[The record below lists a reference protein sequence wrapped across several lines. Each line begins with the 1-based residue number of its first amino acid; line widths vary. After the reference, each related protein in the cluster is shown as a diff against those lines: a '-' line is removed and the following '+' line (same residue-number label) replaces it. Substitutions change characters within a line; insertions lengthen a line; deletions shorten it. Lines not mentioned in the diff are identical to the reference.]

1 MASGRERVLRRRIRS
16 IEATKKITRAMELIA
31 ASQIVRAQGR
41 IAHNRPYI
49 KGLRDAF
56 RITVDDATEPTRL
69 VGEPKET
76 RSVALLL
83 IVSDRGLAGAY
94 NSNVLRA
101 SERRLI
107 EIGREGA
114 ETTLVTVGRRAESYF
129 RFRGVPIEKT
139 FQKVSERPSFD
150 DARRV
155 SAQVV
160 GPFIDEEF
168 DAVEIVS
175 TRFRSAGVQVVESRR
190 LLPVPEPTKDS
201 HGENEETPSGGGFYD
216 FEPRSDDLLSTLVP
230 QLVEA
235 EIFAALLEAA
245 ASEHTAR
252 QRAMAAATDNAD
264 ELAKTLR
271 REMNRARQDA
281 ITSEIMEI
289 VGGAE
294 ALRAARTAH
303 GRYEL
308 TLGIEYEEPDE

>member
-1 MASGRERVLRRRIRS
+1 VASGRERVLRRRIRS

-49 KGLRDAF
+49 KGLREAL
-56 RITVDDATEPTRL
+56 RITAGDATEPTRL
-69 VGEPKET
+69 IGEPKET
-76 RSVALLL
+76 RRVALLVV
-83 IVSDRGLAGAY
+83 VSDRGLAGAY

-101 SERRLI
+101 TERRLVA
-107 EIGREGA
+107 IGRAGA
-114 ETTLVTVGRRAESYF
+114 EATLVTVGRRAESYF
-129 RFRGVPIEKT
+129 RFRGVRIDKT
-139 FQKVSERPSFD
+139 FQKVSERPGFD

-155 SAQVV
+155 SAEVI
-160 GPFIDEEF
+160 GPFMAGEV

-175 TRFRSAGVQVVESRR
+175 TRFRSAGVQVVEGRR
-190 LLPVPEPTKDS
+190 LLPVPEPAAEKGDAEAATS
-201 HGENEETPSGGGFYD
+201 PGGFYD
-216 FEPRSDDLLSTLVP
+216 FEPRSDDLLRSLVP

-252 QRAMAAATDNAD
+252 QRAMAAATDNAE
-264 ELAKTLR
+264 ELVKTLR
-271 REMNRARQDA
+271 REMNRVRQDA

-294 ALRAARTAH
+294 ALRAAGMAR
-303 GRYEL
+303 GRYDV
-308 TLGIEYEEPDE
+308 TLGIEHEEPTA

>member
-49 KGLRDAF
+49 NGLRDAF
-56 RITVDDATEPTRL
+56 RITLDDATEPTRL
-69 VGEPKET
+69 VGEPKQT
-76 RSVALLL
+76 RRVALLL

-94 NSNVLRA
+94 NSNVLRT

-129 RFRGVPIEKT
+129 RFRGVPIERT

-155 SAQVV
+155 SAEVV
-160 GPFIDEEF
+160 RPFMAEAF

-175 TRFRSAGVQVVESRR
+175 TRFRSAGVQIVETRR
-190 LLPVPEPTKDS
+190 LLPVPEPREDTDEQTQK
-201 HGENEETPSGGGFYD
+201 TPSGGFYD

-252 QRAMAAATDNAD
+252 QRAMAAATDNAE
-264 ELAKTLR
+264 ELVKTLR
-271 REMNRARQDA
+271 REMNRVRQDA

-294 ALRAARTAH
+294 ALRAAGVAH
-303 GRYEL
+303 GRYDL
-308 TLGIEYEEPDE
+308 TLGIDHEEQDE

>member
-1 MASGRERVLRRRIRS
+1 MASGRERILRRRIRS
-16 IEATKKITRAMELIA
+16 IEATKKITHAMELIA
-31 ASQIVRAQGR
+31 ASQIVRAQNR
-41 IAHNRPYI
+41 IARNRPYLS
-49 KGLRDAF
+49 GLRDAF

-69 VGEPKET
+69 VGEPNET
-76 RSVALLL
+76 RRVALLL
-83 IVSDRGLAGAY
+83 MVSDRGLAGAY
-94 NSNVLRA
+94 NSSVLRA
-101 SERRLI
+101 AERRLG
-107 EIGREGA
+107 EIARAHGEA
-114 ETTLVTVGRRAESYF
+114 TLVTVGRRAEGYF
-129 RFRGVPIEKT
+129 RFRRRPVAKT

-155 SAQVV
+155 SAEVI
-160 GPFIDEEF
+160 GPFMAEDV
-168 DAVEIVS
+168 DVVEVIS
-175 TRFRSAGVQVVESRR
+175 TRFRSAGVQVVERHR
-190 LLPVPEPTKDS
+190 LLPVPEPTGDK
-201 HGENEETPSGGGFYD
+201 GEEAETATSGGFYD

-271 REMNRARQDA
+271 REMNRVRQDA

-294 ALRAARTAH
+294 ALRAADVAP
-303 GRYEL
+303 GRYDL
-308 TLGIEYEEPDE
+308 TLGIEHEEPTE